1 MGRICTARTAGEQP
15 DAVDR
20 FQDSRDRFQERLQID
35 LICRAEKERLQ
46 SWACSSGARACRHD
60 SIVIYDVLPSGE
72 LSGPKAHVPTGKHP
86 RNFNLVSRHDIAGIW
101 VAFFSRWQRD
111 RC

>member
-1 MGRICTARTAGEQP
+1 MERICTARTGGEQP
-15 DAVDR
+15 DTTAV
-20 FQDSRDRFQERLQID
+20 DRFQERLQID
-35 LICRAEKERLQ
+35 LICRAEKERPQ
-46 SWACSSGARACRHD
+46 SWPSSSGACACRHD
-60 SIVIYDVLPSGE
+60 SIVVYDVLPSGE

-86 RNFNLVSRHDIAGIW
+86 RNFNLVSRHDVAGIW